1 MRLRLVLTAAAILAA
16 FGVSAESR
24 AADTAPAGHRAK
36 AHHGAHHGAR
46 HRAWRGVGGYRYGYQ
61 NTPSIVTGAENYPGY
76 TNNQS
81 LWERVETQRNYPV
94 GY

>member
-1 MRLRLVLTAAAILAA
+1 MRFRLVLTAVAVLAA
-16 FGVSAESR
+16 VGVSAESV
-24 AADTAPAGHRAK
+24 AADASPSAHRAK
-36 AHHGAHHGAR
+36 AHRGAR
-46 HRAWRGVGGYRYGYQ
+46 HPHRTWRGVGGYRYGYQ
-61 NTPSIVTGAENYPGY
+61 NTPSIVTGAENYPGH